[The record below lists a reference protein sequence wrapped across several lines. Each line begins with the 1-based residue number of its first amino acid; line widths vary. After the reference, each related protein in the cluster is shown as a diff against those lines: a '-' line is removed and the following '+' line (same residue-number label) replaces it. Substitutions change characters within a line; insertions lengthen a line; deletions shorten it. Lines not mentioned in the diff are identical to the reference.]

1 MRVHSPEVL
10 VTHTR
15 EIGQIHQALH
25 SAAPRIGGSASIP
38 TAIAIA
44 QLALKHRTNKNL
56 RQRVVVFVG
65 SPIEEAGGEGG
76 TQALVK
82 LAKKLKKNSVAVD
95 VVAFGE
101 GAAEPYSTTLRS
113 FVENVT
119 QGDGS

>member
-1 MRVHSPEVL
+1 ML
-10 VTHTR
+10 ATNTKD
-15 EIGQIHQALH
+15 IGHILSALH
-25 SAAPRIGGSASIP
+25 VASGKIAGTADIA
-38 TAIAIA
+38 TAISVA
-44 QLALKHRTNKNL
+44 QLALKHRQNKNL
-56 RQRVVVFVG
+56 RQRIIVFVG
-65 SPIEEAGGEGG
+65 SPLTEPGADD
-76 TQALVK
+76 ASMVR